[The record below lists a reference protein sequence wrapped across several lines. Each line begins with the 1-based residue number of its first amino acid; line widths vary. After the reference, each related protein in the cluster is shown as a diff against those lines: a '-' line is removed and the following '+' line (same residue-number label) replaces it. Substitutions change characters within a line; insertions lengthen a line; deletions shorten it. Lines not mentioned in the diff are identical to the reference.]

1 MSRNILL
8 ILLTGMYFFI
18 DEKSLRKKDNF
29 NQFSENKRFFSN
41 FQILSSTGRL
51 FALIVEYEI
60 KKN

>member
-1 MSRNILL
+1 
-8 ILLTGMYFFI
+8 MYFFI